1 MRLAPSQLQR
11 RGMTGNVPYYGG
23 RLTPWQIQALS
34 HPAPPAAQVPPPVT
48 KDDRARIA
56 LQQLL
61 DAGILSPDEHAE
73 YRRRVDG

>member
-1 MRLAPSQLQR
+1 MRLAPQQLQR
-11 RGMTGNVPYYGG
+11 QGMTGNVPYYGG
-23 RLTPWQIQALS
+23 RLTPWHINAIS
-34 HPAPPAAQVPPPVT
+34 HPAPPASQAPLPVT

-61 DAGILSPDEHAE
+61 DAGILSPEEHSE

>member
-11 RGMTGNVPYYGG
+11 QGMTGNVPYYGG
-23 RLTPWQIQALS
+23 RLTPWHIQALS
-34 HPAPPAAQVPPPVT
+34 HPAPPAPQVPQPVT